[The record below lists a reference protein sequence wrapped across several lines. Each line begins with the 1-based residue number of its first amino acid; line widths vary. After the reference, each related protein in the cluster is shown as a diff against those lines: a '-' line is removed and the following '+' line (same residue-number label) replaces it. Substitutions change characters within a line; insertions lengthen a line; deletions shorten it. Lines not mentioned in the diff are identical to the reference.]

1 MQLTP
6 QQKSRL
12 SVTHTV
18 NPEAYDAYLRGRSS
32 ERPTLQ
38 GIEKAKR
45 YFEEAIQKDPTFA
58 LAYVGLAGCYL
69 NLGQFRLLPPRDSYR
84 RAKEIIQKALE
95 LDETL
100 AEAHGILAFLNW
112 QWDWNWRTAEE
123 EYRYALSLNPN
134 SVDVRVPLSWYLGW
148 RGRRDEALAE
158 VAKIRELDPP
168 NPNTFLDEAAIYY
181 HLRDYRA
188 MLDASRKT
196 VALNPDNWLGHY
208 FLAVAYDGLNLEAI
222 PEYQKA
228 VELSEGDTDPT
239 AGLAHAYASVGQR
252 ANAEKILRN
261 LLHKSKTSYV
271 SPYMIGSIY
280 AGLGDKNKAF
290 DFLEKAYQER
300 SPDIPWFLKADLRID
315 SLRSDPRFQD
325 LVRRVGLPQ

>member
-1 MQLTP
+1 
-6 QQKSRL
+6 
-12 SVTHTV
+12 
-18 NPEAYDAYLRGRSS
+18 
-32 ERPTLQ
+32 
-38 GIEKAKR
+38 
-45 YFEEAIQKDPTFA
+45 
-58 LAYVGLAGCYL
+58 
-69 NLGQFRLLPPRDSYR
+69 
-84 RAKEIIQKALE
+84 
-95 LDETL
+95 
-100 AEAHGILAFLNW
+100 
-112 QWDWNWRTAEE
+112 
-123 EYRYALSLNPN
+123 
-134 SVDVRVPLSWYLGW
+134 
-148 RGRRDEALAE
+148 
-158 VAKIRELDPP
+158 
-168 NPNTFLDEAAIYY
+168 
-181 HLRDYRA
+181 LRDYRA
-188 MLDASRKT
+188 MLDTSRKT
-196 VALNPDNWLGHY
+196 VALNPDNWVGHY

-252 ANAEKILRN
+252 ANAEKILRD

-325 LVRRVGLPQ
+325 LVCRVGLPQ